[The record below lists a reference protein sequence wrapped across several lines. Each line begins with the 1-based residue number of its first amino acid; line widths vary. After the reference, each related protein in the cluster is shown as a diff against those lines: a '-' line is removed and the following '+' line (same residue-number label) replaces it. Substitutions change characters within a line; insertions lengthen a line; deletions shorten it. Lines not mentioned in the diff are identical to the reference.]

1 MVYTDQV
8 LHAALKGEFAL
19 EQTFHFDVA
28 QMGEPEQAP
37 IKVLERLTGKA
48 LA

>member
-1 MVYTDQV
+1 M

-19 EQTFHFDVA
+19 EQTFHFAVA
-28 QMGEPEQAP
+28 EMGEPDTAP
-37 IKVLERLTGKA
+37 IKVLEKLLGRV

>member
-1 MVYTDQV
+1 
-8 LHAALKGEFAL
+8 LAGGFAL

-28 QMGEPEQAP
+28 GMGEPDRAP
-37 IKVLERLTGKA
+37 IRVLEKITGRL